1 MARKFLEL
9 METLDRFVV
18 HRAWEVEGLVY
29 GLLTGYPTM
38 WIGPIGI
45 AKTYTIDILTS
56 LIKDAVLFRYM
67 LTKFTEPEELF
78 GAYDIRMLKKG
89 RIIRVTKGKLPEA
102 DIVYLDE
109 PFKASSAIRNALLD
123 IILYRRFYNGERYI
137 ETKTKAMYMS
147 ANEVP
152 ILTED
157 LAFIDRS
164 AIRMFSMHL
173 TWDEMEDVLAT
184 PTVRGKISGVGYVL
198 SISDIEEA
206 QREVDEIERTV
217 GNSPELRKLIVS
229 LAKASSEN
237 AEKSGEK
244 MEISERR
251 LNMVRRVV
259 AVVSYVYDEEPS
271 ADHVAIATAY
281 ALPSSWSTY
290 IATLTAIN
298 QLLPDSSIAY
308 INKIQTVKTEIKNA
322 TSEADKASLSNKLAE
337 LIKNAPKRHFLKKEI
352 EKTKF

>member
-1 MARKFLEL
+1 
-9 METLDRFVV
+9 
-18 HRAWEVEGLVY
+18 
-29 GLLTGYPTM
+29 
-38 WIGPIGI
+38 
-45 AKTYTIDILTS
+45 
-56 LIKDAVLFRYM
+56 M

-137 ETKTKAMYMS
+137 ETKTKAIYMS

-164 AIRMFSMHL
+164 AIRMFSSHL
-173 TWDEMEDVLAT
+173 TWDEMDDVLAT
-184 PTVRGKISGVGYVL
+184 PTVRGKISGGYVL

-217 GNSPELRKLIVS
+217 GNSPELRKLIIS

-251 LNMVRRVV
+251 LNMVRRVA
-259 AVVSYVYDEEPS
+259 AVVSYIYDEEPN

-281 ALPSSWSTY
+281 SLPSSWGTY
-290 IATLTAIN
+290 VATLTAIN

-308 INKIQTVKTEIKNA
+308 INKIRTVKTEIKNTA
-322 TSEADKASLSNKLAE
+322 SEADKASLSSKLTE
-337 LIKNAPKRHFLKKEI
+337 LIKNAPKRHFLKKEV
-352 EKTKF
+352 EKTKV

>member
-1 MARKFLEL
+1 VVRKFLEL

-45 AKTYTIDILTS
+45 AKTYAIDILTS

-78 GAYDIRMLKKG
+78 GAYNIRMLRRG
-89 RIIRVTKGKLPEA
+89 RIVRVTKGKLPEA

-123 IILYRRFYNGERYI
+123 VILYRRFYNGEQYI

-164 AIRMFSMHL
+164 AVRMFSTHL
-173 TWDEMEDVLAT
+173 TWDEMEDVIAT
-184 PTVRGKISGVGYVL
+184 PTIRGKISGSYML
-198 SISDIEEA
+198 SVTDIEEA
-206 QREVDEIERTV
+206 QREVNEIERTV

-229 LAKASSEN
+229 LAKTSSEN
-237 AEKSGEK
+237 ADKSGER
-244 MEISERR
+244 MEVSERR

-259 AVVSYVYDEEPS
+259 AVVSYVYDEEPN

-281 ALPSSWSTY
+281 ALPSSWNTY
-290 IATLTAIN
+290 VATLTAIN

-352 EKTKF
+352 ETTKV